1 MSNTPLRYKLKK
13 GCVIF
18 LNIGI
23 AIVLL
28 LVSLA
33 AGVGVV
39 FGVHYLAKMKS
50 VFWSLIPSGG
60 MLLISLLILLIMN
73 LAGAKWLTSFIT
85 FYIFQIPVIAGVL
98 ALAPMR
104 LHRRINVAAENEKAM
119 RNQIARRIEAE
130 RRRQLEDSL
139 LGFCCAESAMDPE
152 GQRKIVLLS
161 KTAEKSAAEIA
172 SLTGAGESEVQAI
185 LDAYERYASRLDAS
199 DNTADLILTGDQEE
213 DIVCRLI
220 NSVPYECNAGNVG
233 LWDKG
238 AARELAA
245 NRVGSGVST
254 RIISAYLRHWGFT
267 VPAAQTIKA
276 RSTDP
281 VVRTWIVSEYEK
293 IRKEALAN
301 NGEIVWIYTVPMEK
315 VREISSFIPQHPVMM
330 TAVTNDGAIRFKV
343 YNDVRDRF
351 SDFVTA
357 LVSASDRKIYAV
369 VNEQFDEYMTAMGK
383 AKLRALESKIQFFS
397 CV

>member
-1 MSNTPLRYKLKK
+1 M
-13 GCVIF
+13 IF
-18 LNIGI
+18 VNIGI
-23 AIVLL
+23 VIVLL

-33 AGVGVV
+33 AAVGAV

-60 MLLISLLILLIMN
+60 MLLISLLVLLIMK
-73 LAGAKWLTSFIT
+73 LAGAKWLTAFIT

-98 ALAPMR
+98 SLAPMR

-161 KTAEKSAAEIA
+161 KTAEKSVSEIA
-172 SLTGAGESEVQAI
+172 SLTGAVEGEIQTI

-199 DNTADLILTGDQEE
+199 EGTADLILTGDQEE

-233 LWDKG
+233 LWDKVS
-238 AARELAA
+238 ARELAA
-245 NRVGSGVST
+245 NRIGSGVST
-254 RIISAYLRHWGFT
+254 RIIAAYLRHWGFT

-276 RSTDP
+276 RSADP
-281 VVRTWIVSEYEK
+281 TVRTWIVSDFEK
-293 IRKEALAN
+293 IRKAAMAN
-301 NGEIVWIYTVPMEK
+301 NGEIVWIYTVPLEK

-343 YNDVRDRF
+343 YGDQRDRF
-351 SDFVTA
+351 NDFVTA
-357 LVSASDRKIYAV
+357 LVSSSDRKIYAV
-369 VNEQFDEYMTAMGK
+369 VNEQYDEYMVAMGK
-383 AKLRALESKIQFFS
+383 AKLRAMEEKIEFFP